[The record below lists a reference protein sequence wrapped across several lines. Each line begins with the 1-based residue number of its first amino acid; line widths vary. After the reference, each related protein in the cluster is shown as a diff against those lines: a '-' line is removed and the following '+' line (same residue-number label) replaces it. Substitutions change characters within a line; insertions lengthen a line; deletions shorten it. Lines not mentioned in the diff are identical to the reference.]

1 MIDEYIFI
9 AILSFSF
16 PLVLYFFFLPFFFF
30 YFFLLWFYDFLL
42 HYTYVL
48 FFLFCVN
55 LLCVLNLWLPC
66 FTSMSISP
74 ITICLRKK
82 ERKEERKEGRK
93 TEREREKERE
103 VVQSYPT
110 LCEPWTVAWQAPP
123 SMGFSRQEYWSGLP
137 FPSPGDLPNP
147 GIKPRSPELQADSLP
162 SEPPGNQVFCLRL
175 VVILAQTHSR
185 KWRKKVHFL
194 TLLSHILWFWCP
206 LLHFSCSFWLL
217 SFS

>member
-16 PLVLYFFFLPFFFF
+16 PLILYFFFLLFFFF

-42 HYTYVL
+42 YYTYVL

-82 ERKEERKEGRK
+82 GRKEGRK
-93 TEREREKERE
+93 KERERERKRSRSVISNSLRAMDCSLTGSSIHGIFQARILE
-103 VVQSYPT
+103 
-110 LCEPWTVAWQAPP
+110 WTAI
-123 SMGFSRQEYWSGLP
+123 SFSRGSSQSR
-137 FPSPGDLPNP
+137 DLPNP
-147 GIKPRSPELQADSLP
+147 GIEPRSPELQADSTFWATRESGILP
-162 SEPPGNQVFCLRL
+162 
-175 VVILAQTHSR
+175 QTG
-185 KWRKKVHFL
+185 
-194 TLLSHILWFWCP
+194 SHIGSNAF
-206 LLHFSCSFWLL
+206 
-217 SFS
+217 